1 MAIPRGRSCIAL
13 ALVVALLAGPAFAK
27 TTVTTL
33 GGDASRPLD
42 ALLYNATI
50 AADDPPADRDGRILA
65 LSAGALAGAILGI
78 ALTSGLATPVGAAA
92 MAAPGA
98 AIAAREVVIYAAR
111 TVAVAI
117 TATIGGLLGGW
128 VYQGR

>member
-1 MAIPRGRSCIAL
+1 
-13 ALVVALLAGPAFAK
+13 
-27 TTVTTL
+27 
-33 GGDASRPLD
+33 
-42 ALLYNATI
+42 
-50 AADDPPADRDGRILA
+50 
-65 LSAGALAGAILGI
+65 
-78 ALTSGLATPVGAAA
+78 

-98 AIAAREVVIYAAR
+98 AIAARDVVIYAAR

>member
-1 MAIPRGRSCIAL
+1 MAIPGGRSCIAL
-13 ALVVALLAGPAFAK
+13 VLVVALLAGPAFAK

-33 GGDASRPLD
+33 GGDAWRPLD
-42 ALLYNATI
+42 ALVNSATI
-50 AADDPPADRDGRILA
+50 ATDDPPADRDGRILA

-92 MAAPGA
+92 MAAPA
-98 AIAAREVVIYAAR
+98 AIAGREVVIYAAR

-128 VYQGR
+128 IYQGR